1 MIKNRFNVL
10 LTGKSISR
18 LYFLRCKRFET
29 ELFKHELRRQNV
41 FGQN

>member
-1 MIKNRFNVL
+1 LTANQLQASIPVEIKAIV
-10 LTGKSISR
+10 
-18 LYFLRCKRFET
+18 T

>member
-1 MIKNRFNVL
+1 MIKNRFFCID
-10 LTGKSISR
+10 GKSATG
-18 LYFLRCKRFET
+18 LYFREIKATAT

>member
-1 MIKNRFNVL
+1 MIKNRFFVL
-10 LTGKSISR
+10 TAKPLQAFISV
-18 LYFLRCKRFET
+18 EISAIVT